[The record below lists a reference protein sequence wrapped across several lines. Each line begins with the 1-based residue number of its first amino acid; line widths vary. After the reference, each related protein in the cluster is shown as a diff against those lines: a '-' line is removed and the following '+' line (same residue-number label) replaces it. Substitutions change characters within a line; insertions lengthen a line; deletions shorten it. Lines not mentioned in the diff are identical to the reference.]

1 MMNIDIVSIMPQM
14 FEALNYGMIKRA
26 IDHQALNIEL
36 WNPRDFTQDVHR
48 TVDDRPYGGG
58 PGMVMM
64 APPLSATLDA
74 IKEQQRQQGNV
85 APVVFLTPQGKRLE
99 QADVKE
105 FARLP
110 ALTLLAGRYE
120 GVDERLVRSRVDI
133 EVSIGDYVLAG
144 GEFPAMVLID
154 AVSRLL
160 PDVLGNAESIV
171 TESFEEDGLDY
182 PQYTRPNVFNGEAV
196 PDVLLSGNHQKI
208 ASWRKQQA
216 ADRTKQRRPDLL
228 DAST

>member
-1 MMNIDIVSIMPQM
+1 MNIDIVSIMPQM